1 MGLLRGSASSLAT
14 CVEKYIFVLKP
25 VDDICGTRRM
35 NVDNPYTAGIAFCE
49 GSFVPVDQARIPLL
63 DWGFLRSDAVQD
75 TVSVFHGRFFRLED
89 HLERFERNWQRLR
102 MQCPYDRD
110 TQRAILMEAVR
121 RTGLREAY
129 VQMIMTRGRA
139 PIGSRDVRLANN
151 RYWMFCIPYVW
162 IAKPEQKERG
172 LSMHISSIQRVPK
185 ETVDPTIKHYHWLDF
200 QMALMEGYERG
211 ADTCAVVDRDG
222 NISEG
227 PGFNIFAVKGGIVTT
242 PPESVCLDGMTRDTV
257 FKLAAETNL
266 QIRKAAVS
274 PDALREA
281 DEVFITTTGGGVI
294 GITSVDGRAIG
305 SGGPGPVTRRLD
317 DLYWSRRQAGWLT
330 TPVDYEA
337 SLRFPALA

>member
-1 MGLLRGSASSLAT
+1 MS
-14 CVEKYIFVLKP
+14 
-25 VDDICGTRRM
+25 
-35 NVDNPYTAGIAFCE
+35 VDNPYSAGIAFCE
-49 GSFVPVDQARIPLL
+49 GSFVPIDQARIPLL

-75 TVSVFHGRFFRLED
+75 TVSVFRGRFFRLED

-102 MQCPYDRD
+102 MQCPHDRD

-162 IAKPEQKERG
+162 IANPEKKKQG

-227 PGFNIFAVKGGIVTT
+227 PGFNIFAVKGGIVIT
-242 PPESVCLDGMTRDTV
+242 PPENVCLDGMTRDTV
-257 FKLAAETNL
+257 FKLAVETNL
-266 QIRKAAVS
+266 QIRQAAVS

-305 SGGPGPVTRRLD
+305 SGGLGPVTRRLD

-330 TPVDYEA
+330 TLVDYEA
-337 SLRFPALA
+337 PLRFPDLA